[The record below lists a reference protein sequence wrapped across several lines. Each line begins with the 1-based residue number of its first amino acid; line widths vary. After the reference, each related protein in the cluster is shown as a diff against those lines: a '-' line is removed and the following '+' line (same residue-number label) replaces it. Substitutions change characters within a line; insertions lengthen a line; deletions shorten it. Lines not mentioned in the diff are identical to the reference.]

1 MKKLADISAFESLQN
16 QAHGMMMSLS
26 VFNAGY
32 VPSDQEVKDF
42 GQKAKEILAKL
53 KSDYKA
59 YDEDD
64 EHPWSTAEAAWKEL
78 SSWVG
83 QELAVLALDHLD
95 PEYDAL
101 SELDEYYD
109 KMAKGAVDALNADR
123 DSDGVISKED
133 LEFEIRNIALARLA
147 NPIFIRSFWH
157 GQKKES

>member
-32 VPSDQEVKDF
+32 VPSDQEVKEF
-42 GQKAKEILAKL
+42 GQKAKELLAQL
-53 KSDYKA
+53 KSDYKR

-64 EHPWSTAEAAWKEL
+64 EFPMSASEVAWMEL

-83 QELAVLALDHLD
+83 QELAVRALDHLD

-101 SELDEYYD
+101 SDLDEYYD
-109 KMAKGAVDALNADR
+109 KMTKGAVDALCADKDNAGFIDEK
-123 DSDGVISKED
+123 S

-147 NPIFIRSFWH
+147 NPLFIRSFWR
-157 GQKKES
+157 GDKKE

>member
-16 QAHGMMMSLS
+16 QAHGMMVNLS
-26 VFNAGY
+26 VFNGY
-32 VPSDQEVKDF
+32 VPSDQEVKEF
-42 GQKAKEILAKL
+42 GQKAKEILARL
-53 KSDYKA
+53 KSDYKP

-64 EHPWSTAEAAWKEL
+64 EFPMSASEVAWMEL
-78 SSWVG
+78 SAWVG
-83 QELAVLALDHLD
+83 QELAVLALDHID

-109 KMAKGAVDALNADR
+109 KMAKGAVDALCADK
-123 DSDGVISKED
+123 DNEGFINKED